1 MATPIPELI
10 GSPLPAISVILP
22 VLNEESHLEGAVL
35 SVLSQ
40 DYRGPLEIILALGPS
55 RDRTNE
61 IATKLASHDNRV
73 KLLDSPTGK
82 TAAGLNLAL
91 AASKSPVVV
100 RVDGHAQIPNNYIS
114 LIVEILNKTGAVN
127 VGGVMAAV
135 GTTAFERAVAGAM
148 RSPLGVGAS
157 RFHTGGEAGEVD
169 TVYLGAFRREALVA
183 IGGFDGDDNAANVKY
198 LYYTSDGGKTWGN
211 PSNRLDPTGVLSTSQ
226 EITLKMFSD
235 FNNNIVVIGDR
246 GGFIRY
252 SPNNGHNWYEIIP
265 AGGLSNIQ
273 SAYYK
278 DDVLII
284 GTIGGIIY
292 TGTIQPPDY
301 LFIGGTQYT
310 DISGSIITDSA
321 FCSET
326 NQLFFIGG
334 NSIYSYTVNESLLTY
349 NGPPVNTSI
358 SGASYKKIKFN
369 LIIRFIKKYKPIV
382 LVLNAINAMITVKI
396 GVKLFNIPQNPL
408 LSPVPA

>member
-61 IATKLASHDNRV
+61 IATKLASQDNRV
-73 KLLDSPTGK
+73 KLIDSPTGK
-82 TAAGLNLAL
+82 TAAGLNIAL

-100 RVDGHAQIPNNYIS
+100 RVDGHAQIPKNYIS

-183 IGGFDGDDNAANVKY
+183 IGGFDERFTRAQDWELNFRLRENGGVIYFDPRLHVTYRPRSSVSALAKQYFEYGRWRRVVSRRHSGTINYRY
-198 LYYTSDGGKTWGN
+198 LAPPFALLGFSASLVLGI
-211 PSNRLDPTGVLSTSQ
+211 VLSSIFFIPALVYLLFVVLASLKISTSIR
-226 EITLKMFSD
+226 EYLLLLL
-235 FNNNIVVIGDR
+235 VIPTMHFAWGA
-246 GGFIRY
+246 GFIS
-252 SPNNGHNWYEIIP
+252 SPKT
-265 AGGLSNIQ
+265 L
-273 SAYYK
+273 
-278 DDVLII
+278 
-284 GTIGGIIY
+284 
-292 TGTIQPPDY
+292 
-301 LFIGGTQYT
+301 
-310 DISGSIITDSA
+310 
-321 FCSET
+321 
-326 NQLFFIGG
+326 
-334 NSIYSYTVNESLLTY
+334 
-349 NGPPVNTSI
+349 
-358 SGASYKKIKFN
+358 
-369 LIIRFIKKYKPIV
+369 
-382 LVLNAINAMITVKI
+382 
-396 GVKLFNIPQNPL
+396 
-408 LSPVPA
+408 VPASQ

>member
-61 IATKLASHDNRV
+61 IATKLASQDNRV

-183 IGGFDGDDNAANVKY
+183 IGGFDERFTRAQDWELNFRLRENGGVIYFDPRLHVTYRPRSSVSALAKQYFEYGRWRRVVSRRHSGTINYRY
-198 LYYTSDGGKTWGN
+198 LAPPFALVGFSV
-211 PSNRLDPTGVLSTSQ
+211 SLVLGVL
-226 EITLKMFSD
+226 FSSI
-235 FNNNIVVIGDR
+235 F
-246 GGFIRY
+246 F
-252 SPNNGHNWYEIIP
+252 IP
-265 AGGLSNIQ
+265 ALVYLLCTCI
-273 SAYYK
+273 AK
-278 DDVLII
+278 D
-284 GTIGGIIY
+284 
-292 TGTIQPPDY
+292 
-301 LFIGGTQYT
+301 FH
-310 DISGSIITDSA
+310 
-321 FCSET
+321 
-326 NQLFFIGG
+326 
-334 NSIYSYTVNESLLTY
+334 
-349 NGPPVNTSI
+349 
-358 SGASYKKIKFN
+358 
-369 LIIRFIKKYKPIV
+369 
-382 LVLNAINAMITVKI
+382 LNW
-396 GVKLFNIPQNPL
+396 
-408 LSPVPA
+408 

>member
-61 IATKLASHDNRV
+61 IATKLASQDNRV

-82 TAAGLNLAL
+82 TATGLNLAL

-169 TVYLGAFRREALVA
+169 TVYLGAFRREALIA
-183 IGGFDGDDNAANVKY
+183 IGGFDERFTRAQDWELNFRLRENGGVIYFDPRLHVTYRPRSSVGALAKQYFEYGRWRRVVSRRHSGTINYRY
-198 LYYTSDGGKTWGN
+198 LAPPFALLGFSTSVV
-211 PSNRLDPTGVLSTSQ
+211 LGVLLSSIFFFPALVYLLFVVLASLKISTSVG
-226 EITLKMFSD
+226 EYLLLL
-235 FNNNIVVIGDR
+235 VVIPTMHFAWGA
-246 GGFIRY
+246 GFIS
-252 SPNNGHNWYEIIP
+252 SPKT
-265 AGGLSNIQ
+265 L
-273 SAYYK
+273 
-278 DDVLII
+278 
-284 GTIGGIIY
+284 
-292 TGTIQPPDY
+292 
-301 LFIGGTQYT
+301 
-310 DISGSIITDSA
+310 
-321 FCSET
+321 
-326 NQLFFIGG
+326 
-334 NSIYSYTVNESLLTY
+334 
-349 NGPPVNTSI
+349 
-358 SGASYKKIKFN
+358 
-369 LIIRFIKKYKPIV
+369 
-382 LVLNAINAMITVKI
+382 
-396 GVKLFNIPQNPL
+396 
-408 LSPVPA
+408 VPASQ

>member
-22 VLNEESHLEGAVL
+22 VLNEESHLESAVL

-61 IATKLASHDNRV
+61 IASKLASQDNRV

-169 TVYLGAFRREALVA
+169 TVYLGAFRREALIA
-183 IGGFDGDDNAANVKY
+183 IGGFDERFTRAQDWELNFRLRENGGVIYFDPRLHVTYRPRSSVGALAKQYFEYGRWRRVVSRRHSGTINYRY
-198 LYYTSDGGKTWGN
+198 LAPPFALLGFSTSIV
-211 PSNRLDPTGVLSTSQ
+211 LGVLLSSIFFIPALVYLLFVVLASLKISTSVG
-226 EITLKMFSD
+226 EYLLLL
-235 FNNNIVVIGDR
+235 VVIPTMHFAWGA
-246 GGFIRY
+246 GFIS
-252 SPNNGHNWYEIIP
+252 SPKT
-265 AGGLSNIQ
+265 L
-273 SAYYK
+273 
-278 DDVLII
+278 
-284 GTIGGIIY
+284 
-292 TGTIQPPDY
+292 
-301 LFIGGTQYT
+301 
-310 DISGSIITDSA
+310 
-321 FCSET
+321 
-326 NQLFFIGG
+326 
-334 NSIYSYTVNESLLTY
+334 
-349 NGPPVNTSI
+349 
-358 SGASYKKIKFN
+358 
-369 LIIRFIKKYKPIV
+369 
-382 LVLNAINAMITVKI
+382 
-396 GVKLFNIPQNPL
+396 
-408 LSPVPA
+408 VPASQ